1 MCTIIFAHG
10 VFDGFA
16 LASNRDESYER
27 TFSPPEKRETEEGW
41 VFAPRDDRA
50 GGTWIGFNDDGIV
63 VTLANLPVYYDEA
76 RSRGKLC
83 DDLLRASTVEEAR
96 SLLRDT
102 YATHDYEGFNVV
114 VGSPDACFVGV
125 NDGSLRLVEPDEGV
139 NVVTNSPFDEPS
151 KKAERVAE
159 AAPEPYGHANAHDW
173 LKETRSLLSDHEVGV
188 CVHDDENRY
197 GTTSSNLLHVSSN
210 PCDSS
215 WLFADGAPCE
225 TPYERVFPA
234 AD

>member
-1 MCTIIFAHG
+1 MCTIIFAYG

-16 LASNRDESYER
+16 LASNRDEAYGR
-27 TFSPPEKRETEEGW
+27 GFTPPERRETEDGW
-41 VFAPRDDRA
+41 VVAPRDERA
-50 GGTWIGFNDDGIV
+50 GGTWIGYNDDGLV

-96 SLLRDT
+96 NLLHET

-125 NDGSLRLVEPDEGV
+125 NDGDLRIVEAEEGV
-139 NVVTNSPFDEPS
+139 NVVTNSAFDDIGE
-151 KKAERVAE
+151 KAKTVAD
-159 AAPEPYGHANAHDW
+159 AVPDPYGHVNAHDW
-173 LKETRSLLSDHEVGV
+173 LEATRPLLADHERNV

-197 GTTSSNLLHVSSN
+197 GTTSSNLLYVAPN
-210 PCDSS
+210 PRDSS

-225 TPYERVFPA
+225 TPYEKMFPA